1 MSDRVLDALD
11 RANPGSLPTNLQR
24 IKIGHAMAGL
34 LPQQIIGAVPAAQT
48 NELATLIGLGLPY
61 ESRAAKVSRAIVRT
75 VSGGA
80 VLGELTPVAYGAT
93 PGTGEVAVSPSG
105 DVVFLA
111 ADLATKIDVYY
122 QPVEGEIVEW
132 IGPVA
137 TGVLTLPA
145 QITSRHPILLLE
157 AEALTV
163 LSGVNVGRKIVL
175 VPASAATATTK
186 AALAIDRSKV
196 YFNDATD
203 HVATARVKLLVAHR
217 EQHQAALYAEPKST

>member
-111 ADLATKIDVYY
+111 ADLATLVDVYY
-122 QPVEGEIVEW
+122 QPVEGEVVEW
-132 IGPVA
+132 TGPVA
-137 TGVLTLPA
+137 SGELALP
-145 QITSRHPILLLE
+145 QSVIDRQPILLLE

-163 LSGVNVGRKIVL
+163 GAGGVTGRKIVL

-186 AALAIDRSKV
+186 AALSVDRVSV
-196 YFNDATD
+196 WFNSVTD
-203 HVATARVKLLVAHR
+203 KVATARVKLLVALR
-217 EQHQAALYAEPKST
+217 EQHQAALYGEPRSS